1 MMSNG
6 SFLLPSLARSSPLL
20 SFFVKIPLPLIY
32 RQSRSHFRSFDC
44 YSTCLSFERLL
55 VDNISLDRFSLGK
68 SSRFCTLASSRETS
82 APVPNSM
89 SSRATKKARRESPEG
104 LLKHKFDMCSK
115 HGDVAE
121 ALRLYDEARSNGVQ
135 LNLNH
140 YNVLLYL
147 CSSSGSGSSG
157 ELSGEMVSPDLVLK
171 RGFEIFQQ
179 MVIDKVAPNEATITS
194 AARLAAAAEDPERAF
209 ELVKQMKIFGIPPKL
224 RSYGPALFGFCKKG
238 EAERAYEVDAHM
250 TESGVVPEETE
261 LSALLKLSSDTK
273 KGDKVYEMLHRL
285 RTTIRQVSESTA
297 EFIEAWFES
306 EEAAKVGKVDW
317 DVNKV
322 KEGVRSG
329 GGGWHGQGWLGTGS
343 WRALRTQIKEEGV
356 CQSCNEKLVCI
367 DIDPR
372 ETENFATSLTS
383 LACGREV
390 KEDFLRF
397 QEWLQ
402 RHGPFDAVIDAAN
415 VGLIK
420 QHTFSFFQ
428 LKSVVHQLRQIS
440 PSKKLPLIILH
451 TSRVNGGP
459 AQDPRNKKL
468 IEMWKKV
475 GALYA
480 TPAGSNDDWYWLY
493 AAVSCNCLLVTNDE
507 MRDHLFQLL
516 GTSFFPRWKEKHQ
529 VRLSVS
535 SKGPQLHMPPPY
547 SIVIQES
554 EDGRWHVPTVT
565 GDDLETPRQWL
576 CATRARN
583 TD

>member
-1 MMSNG
+1 MLSNG
-6 SFLLPSLARSSPLL
+6 SFLLPSLARTSSPLL

-32 RQSRSHFRSFDC
+32 RQNHSHCR
-44 YSTCLSFERLL
+44 SFERIL
-55 VDNISLDRFSLGK
+55 VENIYHKRFSMGK
-68 SSRFCTLASSRETS
+68 SNRFCTMAS
-82 APVPNSM
+82 APVSN
-89 SSRATKKARRESPEG
+89 RATKKARRESPEG

-121 ALRLYDEARSNGVQ
+121 ALRLYDEARINGVQ
-135 LNLNH
+135 LNLHH

-147 CSSSGSGSSG
+147 CSSV
-157 ELSGEMVSPDLVLK
+157 ELSSGEMVSSDLVLK
-171 RGFEIFQQ
+171 RGFEVFEQ
-179 MVIDKVAPNEATITS
+179 MVMDKVAPNEATITS

-209 ELVKQMKIFGIPPKL
+209 ELVKQMKSFGIPPKL

-238 EAERAYEVDAHM
+238 EAERAYDVDSHM
-250 TESGVVPEETE
+250 AESGVLPEESE
-261 LSALLKLSSDTK
+261 LSALLKLSSDSK

-297 EFIEAWFES
+297 EVIEDWFVS
-306 EEAAKVGKVDW
+306 EEAGKVGIVDW
-317 DVNKV
+317 DVNNV

-329 GGGWHGQGWLGTGS
+329 GGGWHGQGWLGIGN
-343 WRALRTQIKEEGV
+343 WRVVRTRMNEDGV

-372 ETENFATSLTS
+372 ETENFAASLTS

-390 KEDFLRF
+390 KADFLRF
-397 QEWLQ
+397 QEWLK

-415 VGLIK
+415 VGLIN
-420 QHTFSFFQ
+420 QHTFNFFQ
-428 LKSVVHQLRQIS
+428 LKSVVHQLQQIS

-468 IEMWKKV
+468 IEMWKKA

-480 TPAGSNDDWYWLY
+480 TPSGSNDDWYWLY

-529 VRLSVS
+529 ARLSVS
-535 SKGPQLHMPPPY
+535 SRGPQLHMPPPY
-547 SIVIQES
+547 SNVIQES
-554 EDGRWHVPTVT
+554 EDGRWHVPTIT